1 MEKVTVRPIMH
12 PDRPIDVWPAD
23 AAVLRARGL
32 LAEDTPPAADKPPKP
47 PKTAA
52 GAKAKAE
59 TEGNPPS

>member
-1 MEKVTVRPIMH
+1 MDKVTVRPVMH
-12 PDRPIDVWPAD
+12 PDSPIEVRPDE

-32 LAEDTPPAADKPPKP
+32 LAEDIPPAADKP

-59 TEGNPPS
+59 NEGNTPS